1 LRGLGC
7 LLVLLLLQAAVGGV
21 RLWAGDPPPGKATCR
36 LYAEEG
42 MLMVDIEVLALFTDE
57 VRETLGS
64 GFTSTVATRLLLVE
78 AESERP
84 VAENRFTREIRFDVW
99 DETYLITTFS
109 NQGTGRQLADTLEE
123 VEEFCRRTTEFRFC
137 KLERLVEGTV
147 YAFTME
153 ILLVPIS
160 QEQLEQTKR
169 WVVESGAGGE
179 DDRPG
184 GLGIFFG
191 SMMNIFIGRST
202 GVEEDR
208 FTFTTAPFRLSDVE
222 RPGEEAASDE

>member
-1 LRGLGC
+1 
-7 LLVLLLLQAAVGGV
+7 
-21 RLWAGDPPPGKATCR
+21 
-36 LYAEEG
+36 
-42 MLMVDIEVLALFTDE
+42 MVDIEVLTLFTDE

-64 GFTSTVATRLLLVE
+64 GFTSTVATRLLLIEVE
-78 AESERP
+78 SKRP
-84 VAENRFTREIRFDVW
+84 VAENRFSREIRFDVW

-109 NQGTGRQLADTLEE
+109 NQGTGRQLAGTLEE
-123 VEEFCRRTTEFRFC
+123 VEEYCRRTTEFRFC
-137 KLERLVEGTV
+137 ELERLAEGPA
-147 YAFTME
+147 YEFTME

-169 WVVESGAGGE
+169 WVEESGSGGE
-179 DDRPG
+179 DDRQG

-208 FTFTTAPFRLSDVE
+208 FTFVTAPFRLSDVE
-222 RPGEEAASDE
+222 RPGEEAGSDE